1 MLYKLELAFKFLT
14 NFTYIA
20 TRNVNKPIPLNSNT
34 LKIWFNDGNQLTG
47 AIMLLSDVMTCAS
60 VGAINVFKKLN
71 SATLTVYC
79 DVLSNNGN

>member
-1 MLYKLELAFKFLT
+1 
-14 NFTYIA
+14 
-20 TRNVNKPIPLNSNT
+20 
-34 LKIWFNDGNQLTG
+34 
-47 AIMLLSDVMTCAS
+47 MLLSDVMTCAS